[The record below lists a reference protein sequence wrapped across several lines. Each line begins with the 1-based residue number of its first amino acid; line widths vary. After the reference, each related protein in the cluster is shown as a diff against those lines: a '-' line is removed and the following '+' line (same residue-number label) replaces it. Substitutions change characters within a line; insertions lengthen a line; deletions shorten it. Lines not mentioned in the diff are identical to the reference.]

1 MKRTLLVLTCLSALS
16 LAALAEDNEKTKPD
30 NTVTNDRDRSGETKT
45 SGDQSNSSADL
56 KITQAIRQ
64 ALMKDRD
71 LSTTAKNIKV
81 ITANG
86 QVTLRGPVK
95 SAQEKATK
103 APEGATTGAATGG
116 ATGGVIGLLAG
127 IGALAIPGVG
137 PFIAAG
143 PIMAALSGAAVGAA
157 TGGVVGGLIGLG
169 IPEIEAKRY
178 EEKLKRGNYLIA
190 VHTDEKEDV
199 DRAKQI
205 FKAAGAEDISTVSEA
220 SAPKV

>member
-30 NTVTNDRDRSGETKT
+30 NTAINERDRSGETKT

-64 ALMKDRD
+64 ALMKDGEV
-71 LSTTAKNIKV
+71 STTAKNIKI

-95 SAQEKATK
+95 TAQEKAK
-103 APEGATTGAATGG
+103 IDQLAKAATGG
-116 ATGGVIGLLAG
+116 ATGGVIGVLAG
-127 IGALAIPGVG
+127 IGALAIPGIG

-178 EEKLKRGNYLIA
+178 DEKLKKGNYLIA
-190 VHTDEKEDV
+190 VHTDESEDV
-199 DRAKQI
+199 DRAKDI